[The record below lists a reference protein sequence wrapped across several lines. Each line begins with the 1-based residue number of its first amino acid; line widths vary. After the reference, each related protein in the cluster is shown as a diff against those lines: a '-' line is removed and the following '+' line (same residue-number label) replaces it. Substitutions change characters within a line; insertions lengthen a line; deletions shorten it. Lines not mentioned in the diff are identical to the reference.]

1 MQDLKKRTVSGLT
14 WSAVDNIAVN
24 GIQFVVG
31 IILARLLTPKEFGLI
46 GMIIIFIAISRSI
59 TDSGFTQALVR
70 KNNCKQV
77 DYSTVFFF
85 NIGVSFILYLILF
98 LISGSVSNFFDEPK
112 LELILKILGLTLI
125 IDSFAIVQ
133 RARLTKRI
141 DFKLQTK
148 VTLVASISS
157 GVIAIIAAYKGLGV
171 WSLVIKLIIQQ
182 LMTSLFLWFWNKWRP
197 SLEFSFR
204 SFKEMFA
211 FGYKLLISGLLNTLY
226 KNIYLLIIGKFFSA
240 TELGFYTRADQ
251 FKNLPSQ
258 NLTSVVQRVTF
269 PVLSTIQDD
278 LVKLKQSYR
287 RLIRSTMLISFTIM
301 LGLAAVAEPLVLTLI
316 GEKWQQSIIYL
327 QLLCFSG
334 MLYPLHA
341 INLNMLNVQG
351 RSDLFLKLEIIK
363 KILAIPIIMLGIF
376 IGIKAMIIG
385 GIFSS
390 FVAFFLNSYYS
401 GKKLG
406 YSSFNQLRDIFPSF
420 FSASAMAALVFL
432 FERFTNFSD
441 PITLLIQI
449 LAGIILFFGINE
461 TLRLKDYLYIK
472 QTAREKI
479 RSIYEKRKN

>member
-240 TELGFYTRADQ
+240 TELGYYTRADQ
-251 FKNLPSQ
+251 FKRLPSE
-258 NLTSVVQRVTF
+258 NITTVIQRVTY

-278 LVKLKQSYR
+278 IPRLKNAYR
-287 RLIRSTMLISFTIM
+287 QIIKSTMLISFFIM
-301 LGLAAVAEPLVLTLI
+301 ITLSAIARPLILTLI
-316 GEKWQQSIIYL
+316 GEKWLPAVVYL
-327 QLLCFSG
+327 QLLCFVG
-334 MLYPLHA
+334 MSYPLHA

-351 RSDLFLKLEIIK
+351 RSDIFLKLEIAK
-363 KILAIPIIMLGIF
+363 KILAVPVIVIGIML
-376 IGIKAMIIG
+376 GIKAMIIG
-385 GIFSS
+385 MIFNSI
-390 FVAFFLNSYYS
+390 VAFFLNSYYS
-401 GKKLG
+401 GKLIG
-406 YSSFNQLRDIFPSF
+406 YSSFSQLKDVIPSF
-420 FSASAMAALVFL
+420 LFALIIGLIIFVTGEL
-432 FERFTNFSD
+432 LKVSSGA
-441 PITLLIQI
+441 TLIIQI
-449 LAGIILFFGINE
+449 VLSALLFFSFNE
-461 TLRLKDYLYIK
+461 LFKMKDYIYLKKEFLIK
-472 QTAREKI
+472 FHSVIDA
-479 RSIYEKRKN
+479 KR